1 MSSGKF
7 HISDMRFKIMT
18 AVFAVMLASAVLSLM
33 VKAAVTISKA
43 EYEGEGRIAVA
54 FSTEVSYE
62 NVKIAVTDS
71 AGISIRSR
79 ASERRAKRRVPR
91 QAVPPMRRQAARYP
105 ASSGFLSHTVLYRSR
120 KSSTTKIAGR

>member
-43 EYEGEGRIAVA
+43 EYEGEGRIAVE

-71 AGISIRSR
+71 ASHYPQG
-79 ASERRAKRRVPR
+79 
-91 QAVPPMRRQAARYP
+91 RRQRYQVPAFRSQTARELRRKDYP
-105 ASSGFLSHTVLYRSR
+105 ELCKPHRS
-120 KSSTTKIAGR
+120 AV